1 MLGSALL
8 QRYYNLV
15 SIGLLYLKIALNL
28 LNLVMH
34 AKEYVILVEGMRCL

>member
-1 MLGSALL
+1 MPAPMEVTTLEKELQ

-15 SIGLLYLKIALNL
+15 FIGLLYLKIALNL

-34 AKEYVILVEGMRCL
+34 AKE